1 MNIAQLHER
10 VKNLSDGQ
18 LAEVSQGKDTTA
30 SLALME
36 LNERN
41 DIRESAQ
48 AQMMKPPTIAEQE
61 RAKSGIGMPPIDPR
75 MIPQNILAGVGNP
88 NMMPMPQPRDSGV
101 SQLPAP
107 VMMADGGLVR
117 LANGGTPFSEQNFLQ
132 RLGGFA
138 NPFREDFG
146 TDFRV
151 GRDEYIT
158 KALDELDEGGLY
170 ELATGTGL
178 DTLDRGAIAT
188 GIGGLGIKGLASVL
202 KAAKKAGLSKKAMD
216 QIRKLYTKPKEIKG
230 DGFVL
235 GKGTKTTTERIK
247 GKRGTKTRTRKEDL
261 RKERE
266 LDPGRAVI
274 SGYLGLKGIDALLG
288 DDDSSKTPAKTD
300 KPSSDAVFDKFKAG
314 IDKLSEQQASSK
326 KEPSSKKAST
336 GGLADL
342 AIQTG
347 LRFAAGETLPKAILE
362 GSEFIAGQKEKA
374 ADRKLKKDALALEKR
389 GQDLVLQAA
398 GLKAGLNQNQLA
410 NLKIKVEDKFGDQI
424 DRDVA
429 LLVAEQEKGLP
440 FFRTK
445 VTNEQKK
452 RLRKAL
458 LDQKVQEILLSNT
471 GGLANIGGNQIDLN
485 VLNRLIADKQS

>member
-10 VKNLSDGQ
+10 IKNLSDNQ
-18 LAEVSQGKDTTA
+18 LAQMSKGEDTAA
-30 SLALME
+30 SLALMV

-41 DIRESAQ
+41 DIREESQ
-48 AQMMKPPTIAEQE
+48 AQKPKPPTIAEQE
-61 RAKSGIGMPPIDPR
+61 RAKSGIGMPPVDPR

-117 LANGGTPFSEQNFLQ
+117 LVDGGTPEENFDN
-132 RLGGFA
+132 LGFFA
-138 NPFREDFG
+138 DQTYFGEDGLIFDTTDPVDYAIAGAGAIPGLGAIGAAGKGIYNLATRAPKLFQKYKKARDKFDKKIAKKFAENP
-146 TDFRV
+146 
-151 GRDEYIT
+151 
-158 KALDELDEGGLY
+158 ELELKRTFPGLY
-170 ELATGTGL
+170 DDLGRNIGTGVKPTARFSRFNPL
-178 DTLDRGAIAT
+178 SRYAKPGTLRKDLTRGTAGA
-188 GIGGLGIKGLASVL
+188 GIGFGLGSIAS
-202 KAAKKAGLSKKAMD
+202 GDDPSKK
-216 QIRKLYTKPKEIKG
+216 P
-230 DGFVL
+230 
-235 GKGTKTTTERIK
+235 
-247 GKRGTKTRTRKEDL
+247 
-261 RKERE
+261 
-266 LDPGRAVI
+266 
-274 SGYLGLKGIDALLG
+274 
-288 DDDSSKTPAKTD
+288 D
-300 KPSSDAVFDKFKAG
+300 KPSSDAIFDKFRGA
-314 IDKLSEQQASSK
+314 IDKLSEQQSTPK

-347 LRFAAGETLPKAILE
+347 LRFAAGETLPKAILQ

-374 ADRKLKKDALALEKR
+374 ADRKLKKDALELEKR

-398 GLKAGLNQNQLA
+398 GLKAGLNQNQLS
-410 NLKIKVEDKFGDQI
+410 NLKLKVEKEYGDQI
-424 DRDVA
+424 DSDVA
-429 LLVAEQEKGLP
+429 RLVAEQEKGLP

-458 LDQKVQEILLSNT
+458 FDQKVQEILLSNT

>member
-1 MNIAQLHER
+1 
-10 VKNLSDGQ
+10 
-18 LAEVSQGKDTTA
+18 
-30 SLALME
+30 
-36 LNERN
+36 
-41 DIRESAQ
+41 
-48 AQMMKPPTIAEQE
+48 
-61 RAKSGIGMPPIDPR
+61 
-75 MIPQNILAGVGNP
+75 
-88 NMMPMPQPRDSGV
+88 MPMPQPRDSGV

-107 VMMADGGLVR
+107 VMMADGGLVE
-117 LANGGTPFSEQNFLQ
+117 LANGGIPEGFDIPLSTPELNLELPEDYVPFDQRGFL
-132 RLGGFA
+132 RNIGGFLTQRDLGRDIGVGGA
-138 NPFREDFG
+138 EYLNQLREDPFG
-146 TDFRV
+146 
-151 GRDEYIT
+151 
-158 KALDELDEGGLY
+158 
-170 ELATGTGL
+170 ATI
-178 DTLDRGAIAT
+178 DTIDRGALLT
-188 GIGGLGIKGLASVL
+188 GGGGLGIKGLTSAL
-202 KAAKKAGLSKKAMD
+202 KAARKAGLSKKAMK
-216 QIRKLYTKPKEIKG
+216 QIEKLYTKPKEIKG

-247 GKRGTKTRTRKEDL
+247 GQRGTKTRTRKEDL

-266 LDPGRAVI
+266 FDPGRAII
-274 SGYLGLKGIDALLG
+274 SGYLGGKGIGALLG
-288 DDDSSKTPAKTD
+288 RDDPSKTPVKTD
-300 KPSSDAVFDKFKAG
+300 EPSSDAVFDKFKAG
-314 IDKLSEQQASSK
+314 IDKLSKQQAPSK